1 MQTLQSLKPTVTSR
15 GVETLDFASVDE
27 CLAAARVPTAPQF
40 NSDSFACA
48 QQNGNGKWCGTETF
62 AEADRLA
69 IEGWP
74 EGLAMAEKMR
84 AQLCGVM
91 GSRAEK
97 PRLTRG
103 LAGFSP
109 CVPAAI
115 AGDPENMF
123 TTRKVETLA
132 TGKIVKIVYNN
143 CVSSGISAKIIAL
156 RGAVCL
162 ALVDTLESCGFR
174 CEVVIGNSCRQ
185 GGENPFHQVFITLKQ
200 AQDHMAIDT
209 LAFWIVH
216 PAAYRRMI
224 FSVWMNAWPSTCQ
237 FPGLGQPA
245 EVQEPDRKGDIYLN
259 EAHLAYVNNETAIPF
274 LKAELAKFGV
284 EFDS

>member
-1 MQTLQSLKPTVTSR
+1 MHPDLKKPVVTSP
-15 GVETLDFASVDE
+15 GVETLDFATVDE
-27 CLAAARVPTAPQF
+27 CLAAARVPTPDQF
-40 NSDSFACA
+40 MHKSFQSG
-48 QQNGNGKWCGTETF
+48 QQTGNGKWCGTQTF

-69 IEGWP
+69 VEGWP

-103 LAGFSP
+103 MAGFSP

-115 AGDPENMF
+115 AADPESMF
-123 TTRKVETLA
+123 TTRKVETMA

-143 CVSSGISAKIIAL
+143 CVSAGIDAKTITL
-156 RGAVCL
+156 RGAICL

-185 GGENPFHQVFITLKQ
+185 RGTNPYHQVFVTLKQ
-200 AQDHMAIDT
+200 PQDHMAIDT
-209 LAFWIVH
+209 LAFWIIH

-224 FSVWMNAWPSTCQ
+224 FAIWESTWPDTCD

-245 EVQEPDRKGDIYLN
+245 EVREPDRKGDIYLN
-259 EAHLAYVNNETAIPF
+259 EAHLAYVNNETAVSF
-274 LKAELAKFGV
+274 LKTELMKFGV